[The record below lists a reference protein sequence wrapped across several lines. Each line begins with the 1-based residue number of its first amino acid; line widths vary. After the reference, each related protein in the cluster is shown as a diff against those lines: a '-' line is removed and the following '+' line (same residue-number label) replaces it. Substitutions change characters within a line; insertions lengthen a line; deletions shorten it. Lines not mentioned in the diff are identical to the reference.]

1 MFHFTEKLYDVG
13 YRINLNRKWG
23 KRDHWPSGRTG
34 RYLGYVQWYEE
45 HTTKNS
51 NYGQGFDAPFFIGMI
66 NIGAN
71 RDKNQWRWSST
82 GRAMTK
88 NSLGEKNSWDG
99 MDWVRN
105 FIVEFNWKLI
115 SWAKGANGKK
125 LRGDCAFVNKDAE
138 LKEIDCATKLTII
151 CEEL

>member
-1 MFHFTEKLYDVG
+1 MFFFSEKLYDVA
-13 YRINLNRKWG
+13 YRLNLNRKWP
-23 KRDHWPSGRTG
+23 KTDDH
-34 RYLGYVQWYEE
+34 YED
-45 HTTKNS
+45 HTTDAY
-51 NYGQGFDAPFFIGMI
+51 NYGQGFDVPFYIGMI

-82 GRAMTK
+82 GRPLTK
-88 NSLGEKNSWDG
+88 NTLGERDNWDG
-99 MDWVRN
+99 KETIRN
-105 FIVEFNWKLI
+105 THRTFNWKLI

-125 LRGDCAFVNKDAE
+125 LRGDCTFVNKDAE